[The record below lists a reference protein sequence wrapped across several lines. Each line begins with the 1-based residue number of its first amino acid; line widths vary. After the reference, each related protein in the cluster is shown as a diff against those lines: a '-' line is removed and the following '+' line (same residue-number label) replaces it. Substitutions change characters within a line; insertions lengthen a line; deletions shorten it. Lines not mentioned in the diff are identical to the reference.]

1 MFETNIVSK
10 KMKQIIMFMVLFTMS
25 FTVVQAQYPTTTG
38 STTTATPTGIIMD
51 TAKQSTTPTSGKK
64 TATAE
69 QDAAWKAASA
79 EARAKATIDIVNG
92 ATPEQAIENAT
103 KYDQEAKAAEAAK
116 EAARIANATVFSK
129 LITSFGGLVFDGVVK
144 INGAIV
150 VIFLALSVISV
161 YISMI
166 FTPGASI
173 EGIFSMI
180 LKRGINVTITTT
192 IIAGWTVLIPESL
205 IIWLKL
211 GNIFGSGDNFKA
223 EPGQGINGAL
233 TGAGSFLDEV
243 WAEGTAATNTL
254 FATSK
259 DLKNLLLI
267 LLIYFM
273 IVILFFAYIYILT
286 MITLAM
292 LEYIFIGG
300 LSIILLAFEGSE
312 ALKSISR
319 KVINTILALGVKV
332 LVTVAIST
340 MAVREMGEVPI
351 ELLTP
356 KDPDVLGVLTW
367 VAKCLLLAYCCI
379 NLPKLVTSL
388 LHGNGEAFSIQ
399 SLSKFAGSVGKAAAG
414 GGGALLGAAGG
425 ALDGAMA
432 GSEAAKLKGEN
443 PILGGLGG
451 GAKGG
456 MQKTYDASNSIAR
469 FKQDPLG
476 SIFRKNA
483 DSPDK
488 QQKLNDRQKLD
499 RLKAVEDKFGK
510 DSPEWKEKAVEL
522 FGKTAV
528 GDGTSGTGINVKN
541 GSTIDAGNAKDYTKD
556 TTKDH
561 SGDREKDT
569 TKDHSGDREQK
580 ILKNAENMGEAGTG
594 KSNGSNKSYDDLT
607 KKPDSKNIGGK
618 SDEKEYRQYSQGV
631 TTSTTGTSEKL
642 SSLQRENVDKDTSP
656 KSNDSSTTKD
666 YTNKGDSLSSSSTQS
681 SSSSDSK
688 NTERESTITKN
699 DYSKLESPNNSSS
712 DARSTNRETTVTKNE
727 YHKAVAIEE
736 KGAWNPSKSDR
747 ADKTELSKLKAAE
760 DKNAWKD
767 K

>member
-1 MFETNIVSK
+1 MFGIDIVSN
-10 KMKQIIMFMVLFTMS
+10 KMKRIMMFLLLCTMS
-25 FTVVQAQYPTTTG
+25 FTVVQAAPDTSTATVLSGGSPTSSTEQTAASQSAATGIVKPTTT
-38 STTTATPTGIIMD
+38 
-51 TAKQSTTPTSGKK
+51 K
-64 TATAE
+64 E
-69 QDAAWKAASA
+69 EAAAAAA
-79 EARAKATIDIVNG
+79 EAK
-92 ATPEQAIENAT
+92 
-103 KYDQEAKAAEAAK
+103 KAEAAK
-116 EAARIANATVFSK
+116 EEARIANATVFSK

-144 INGAIV
+144 INGAVV

-161 YISMI
+161 YISMV

-233 TGAGSFLDEV
+233 AGAGSFLDHV
-243 WAEGTAATNTL
+243 WDKGTASTNEL
-254 FATSK
+254 FETST

-267 LLIYFM
+267 LLVYFM

-399 SLSKFAGSVGKAAAG
+399 SLSKFAGSVGKAAMAG
-414 GGGALLGAAGG
+414 GGAMAGAAGG

-432 GSEAAKLKGEN
+432 GSEAAKMKGDN

-451 GAKGG
+451 GAKGVGSGAKEG
-456 MQKTYDASNSIAR
+456 MQKTYNGLNEIAR

-488 QQKLNDRQKLD
+488 QQKLTDRQKLD

-510 DSPEWKEKAVEL
+510 DSPEWKEKAEDL
-522 FGKTAV
+522 FGKKAV
-528 GDGTSGTGINVKN
+528 RDEAVTSDDV
-541 GSTIDAGNAKDYTKD
+541 NAKDYTKD

-561 SGDREKDT
+561 SGDREIDTTKDHSRDREKDT

-580 ILKNAENMGEAGTG
+580 IMKNAENMGEAGTG
-594 KSNGSNKSYDDLT
+594 KSNGSNKLYDDLT
-607 KKPDSKNIGGK
+607 KKPESKNIGGK
-618 SDEKEYRQYSQGV
+618 SDEKEYRQY
-631 TTSTTGTSEKL
+631 TTSSSTGSSTSTIGTSEKL
-642 SSLQRENVDKDTSP
+642 SSLQKESVDKDTSP
-656 KSNDSSTTKD
+656 KSNDSSGTKD

-688 NTERESTITKN
+688 NT
-699 DYSKLESPNNSSS
+699 
-712 DARSTNRETTVTKNE
+712 NRETIVTKNE
-727 YHKAVAIEE
+727 YNKAVAMEE

-747 ADKTELSKLKAAE
+747 ADKNELSKLKAVE

>member
-1 MFETNIVSK
+1 MFGIDIVSN
-10 KMKQIIMFMVLFTMS
+10 KMKRIMMFLLLCTMS
-25 FTVVQAQYPTTTG
+25 FTVVQAAPDTSTATVLSGGSPTSSTEGAATGIVKPTTT
-38 STTTATPTGIIMD
+38 
-51 TAKQSTTPTSGKK
+51 K
-64 TATAE
+64 E
-69 QDAAWKAASA
+69 EEAAAAA
-79 EARAKATIDIVNG
+79 EAK
-92 ATPEQAIENAT
+92 
-103 KYDQEAKAAEAAK
+103 KAEAAK
-116 EAARIANATVFSK
+116 EEARIANATVFSK

-144 INGAIV
+144 INGAVV

-233 TGAGSFLDEV
+233 AGAGSFLDKV
-243 WAEGTAATNTL
+243 WGDGTIATNKL
-254 FATSK
+254 FAKAT

-267 LLIYFM
+267 LLVYFM

-399 SLSKFAGSVGKAAAG
+399 SLSKFAGSVGKAAMAG
-414 GGGALLGAAGG
+414 GGAMAGAAGG

-432 GSEAAKLKGEN
+432 GSEAAKMKGDN

-451 GAKGG
+451 GAKGVGSGAKEG
-456 MQKTYDASNSIAR
+456 MQKTYDVSNSIAR

-488 QQKLNDRQKLD
+488 QQKLTDSQKLD

-510 DSPEWKEKAVEL
+510 DSPEWKEKAEDL
-522 FGKTAV
+522 FGKKAV
-528 GDGTSGTGINVKN
+528 RDEA
-541 GSTIDAGNAKDYTKD
+541 GSSDDVNTKDYTKDTTKDHSGDREIDTTKDHSGDREKD

-580 ILKNAENMGEAGTG
+580 IMKNAENMGEAGTG
-594 KSNGSNKSYDDLT
+594 KSNGSNKLYDDLT
-607 KKPDSKNIGGK
+607 KKPESKNIGGE
-618 SDEKEYRQYSQGV
+618 SDEKEYRQYSQGT

-642 SSLQRENVDKDTSP
+642 SSLQKESVDKDTSP
-656 KSNDSSTTKD
+656 KSNDSSGTKD

-699 DYSKLESPNNSSS
+699 DYSKSESPSNSSS
-712 DARSTNRETTVTKNE
+712 DSKNTNRETIVTKNE
-727 YHKAVAIEE
+727 YNKAVAIEE

-747 ADKTELSKLKAAE
+747 ADKNELSKLKAVE

>member
-1 MFETNIVSK
+1 MFGIDIVSN
-10 KMKQIIMFMVLFTMS
+10 KMKRIMMFLLLCTMS
-25 FTVVQAQYPTTTG
+25 FTVVQAAPDTSTATVLSGGSPTSSGTGAATGIVKPTTT
-38 STTTATPTGIIMD
+38 
-51 TAKQSTTPTSGKK
+51 K
-64 TATAE
+64 E
-69 QDAAWKAASA
+69 EEAAAAA
-79 EARAKATIDIVNG
+79 EAK
-92 ATPEQAIENAT
+92 
-103 KYDQEAKAAEAAK
+103 KAEAAK
-116 EAARIANATVFSK
+116 EEAKIANATVFSK

-144 INGAIV
+144 INGAVV

-161 YISMI
+161 YISMV

-233 TGAGSFLDEV
+233 AGAGSFLDKV
-243 WAEGTAATNTL
+243 WGDGTIATNTL
-254 FATSK
+254 FETST

-267 LLIYFM
+267 LLVYFM

-340 MAVREMGEVPI
+340 MAVREMGAVPI

-399 SLSKFAGSVGKAAAG
+399 SLSKFAGSVGKAAAV
-414 GGGALLGAAGG
+414 GGGALAGAAGG

-432 GSEAAKLKGEN
+432 GSEAAKMKGEN

-451 GAKGG
+451 GAKGVGSGAKEG
-456 MQKTYDASNSIAR
+456 MQKTYDASNAIAR

-488 QQKLNDRQKLD
+488 QQKLTDRQKLD
-499 RLKAVEDKFGK
+499 RLKAVVDKFGK
-510 DSPEWKEKAVEL
+510 DSPEWKEKSEDL
-522 FGKTAV
+522 FGKKAV
-528 GDGTSGTGINVKN
+528 RDEAVTSDDV
-541 GSTIDAGNAKDYTKD
+541 NAKDYTKEDKKDDFEKDTTKDHSGDREKD

-580 ILKNAENMGEAGTG
+580 IMKNAENMGEAGTG
-594 KSNGSNKSYDDLT
+594 KSNGSNKLYDDLT
-607 KKPDSKNIGGK
+607 KKPESKNIGGK
-618 SDEKEYRQYSQGV
+618 SDEKEYRQY
-631 TTSTTGTSEKL
+631 TTSSSTGSSTSTIGTSEKL
-642 SSLQRENVDKDTSP
+642 SSLQKESVDKDTSP
-656 KSNDSSTTKD
+656 KSNDSSGTKD

-688 NTERESTITKN
+688 NT
-699 DYSKLESPNNSSS
+699 
-712 DARSTNRETTVTKNE
+712 NRETIVTKNE
-727 YHKAVAIEE
+727 YNKAVAIEE

-747 ADKTELSKLKAAE
+747 ADKNELSKLKAVE

>member
-1 MFETNIVSK
+1 MFGIDIVSN
-10 KMKQIIMFMVLFTMS
+10 KMKRIMMFLLLCTMS
-25 FTVVQAQYPTTTG
+25 FTVVQAAPDTSTATVLSGGSPTSSTEQTAASQSAATGIVKPTTT
-38 STTTATPTGIIMD
+38 
-51 TAKQSTTPTSGKK
+51 K
-64 TATAE
+64 E
-69 QDAAWKAASA
+69 EAAAAAA
-79 EARAKATIDIVNG
+79 EAK
-92 ATPEQAIENAT
+92 
-103 KYDQEAKAAEAAK
+103 KAEAAK
-116 EAARIANATVFSK
+116 EEARIANATVFSK

-144 INGAIV
+144 INGAVV

-161 YISMI
+161 YISMV

-233 TGAGSFLDEV
+233 TGAGSFLDQV
-243 WAEGTAATNTL
+243 WAKGTASTNKL
-254 FATSK
+254 FETST

-267 LLIYFM
+267 LLVYFM

-399 SLSKFAGSVGKAAAG
+399 SLSKFAGSVGKAAMAG
-414 GGGALLGAAGG
+414 GGAMAGAAGG

-432 GSEAAKLKGEN
+432 GSEAAKMKGDN

-451 GAKGG
+451 GAKGVGSGAKEG

-488 QQKLNDRQKLD
+488 QQKLTDRQKLD

-510 DSPEWKEKAVEL
+510 DSPEWKEKAEDL
-522 FGKTAV
+522 FGKKAV
-528 GDGTSGTGINVKN
+528 RDEVQSSDDVN
-541 GSTIDAGNAKDYTKD
+541 GKDYTKD

-569 TKDHSGDREQK
+569 TKDHSGDREKDTTKDHSGDREQK
-580 ILKNAENMGEAGTG
+580 IMKNAENMGEAGTG
-594 KSNGSNKSYDDLT
+594 KSNGSNKLYDDLT
-607 KKPDSKNIGGK
+607 KKPESKNIGGE
-618 SDEKEYRQYSQGV
+618 SDEKEYRQYSQGT

-688 NTERESTITKN
+688 NTNRETIVTKN
-699 DYSKLESPNNSSS
+699 DYSKSESPSNSSS
-712 DARSTNRETTVTKNE
+712 TSKNTNRETTITKNE
-727 YHKAVAIEE
+727 YNKAVAMEE

-747 ADKTELSKLKAAE
+747 ADKTELSKLKAVE

>member
-1 MFETNIVSK
+1 MFGIDIVSN
-10 KMKQIIMFMVLFTMS
+10 KMKRIMMFLLLCTMS
-25 FTVVQAQYPTTTG
+25 FTVVQAAPDTSTATVLSGGSPTSSTEQTAASQSAATGIVKPTTT
-38 STTTATPTGIIMD
+38 
-51 TAKQSTTPTSGKK
+51 K
-64 TATAE
+64 E
-69 QDAAWKAASA
+69 EAAAAAA
-79 EARAKATIDIVNG
+79 EAK
-92 ATPEQAIENAT
+92 
-103 KYDQEAKAAEAAK
+103 KAEAAK
-116 EAARIANATVFSK
+116 EEARIANATVFSK

-144 INGAIV
+144 INGAVV

-161 YISMI
+161 YISMV

-233 TGAGSFLDEV
+233 AGAGSFLDKV
-243 WAEGTAATNTL
+243 WAKGTAATNTL
-254 FATSK
+254 FETST

-267 LLIYFM
+267 LLVYFM

-340 MAVREMGEVPI
+340 MAVREMGAVPI

-399 SLSKFAGSVGKAAAG
+399 SLSKFAGSVGKAAAV
-414 GGGALLGAAGG
+414 GGGALAGAAGG

-432 GSEAAKLKGEN
+432 GSEAAKMKGEN

-451 GAKGG
+451 GAKGVGSGAKEG
-456 MQKTYDASNSIAR
+456 MQKTYDASNAIAR

-488 QQKLNDRQKLD
+488 QQKLTDRQKLD

-510 DSPEWKEKAVEL
+510 DSPEWKEKAEDL
-522 FGKTAV
+522 FGKKAV
-528 GDGTSGTGINVKN
+528 RDEAVTSDDV
-541 GSTIDAGNAKDYTKD
+541 NAKDYTKDTTKDHSGDREID

-580 ILKNAENMGEAGTG
+580 IMKNAENMGEAGTG
-594 KSNGSNKSYDDLT
+594 KSNGSNKLYDDLT
-607 KKPDSKNIGGK
+607 KKPESKNIGGK
-618 SDEKEYRQYSQGV
+618 SDEKEYRQY
-631 TTSTTGTSEKL
+631 TTSSSTGSSTSTIGTSEKL
-642 SSLQRENVDKDTSP
+642 SSLQKESVDKDTSP
-656 KSNDSSTTKD
+656 KSNDSSGTKD

-688 NTERESTITKN
+688 NT
-699 DYSKLESPNNSSS
+699 
-712 DARSTNRETTVTKNE
+712 NRETIVTKNE
-727 YHKAVAIEE
+727 YNKAVAIEE

-747 ADKTELSKLKAAE
+747 ADKNELSKLKAVE

>member
-1 MFETNIVSK
+1 MFGIDIVSN
-10 KMKQIIMFMVLFTMS
+10 KMKRIMMFLLLCTMS
-25 FTVVQAQYPTTTG
+25 FTVVQAAPDTSTATVLSGGSPTSSTEQTAASQSAATGIVKPTTT
-38 STTTATPTGIIMD
+38 
-51 TAKQSTTPTSGKK
+51 K
-64 TATAE
+64 E
-69 QDAAWKAASA
+69 EAAAAAA
-79 EARAKATIDIVNG
+79 EAK
-92 ATPEQAIENAT
+92 
-103 KYDQEAKAAEAAK
+103 KAEAAK
-116 EAARIANATVFSK
+116 EEARIANATVFSK

-144 INGAIV
+144 INGAVV

-161 YISMI
+161 YISMV

-233 TGAGSFLDEV
+233 TGAGSFLDHI
-243 WAEGTAATNTL
+243 WRKGTAATNKL
-254 FATSK
+254 FETST

-267 LLIYFM
+267 LLVYFM

-340 MAVREMGEVPI
+340 MAVREMGAVPI

-399 SLSKFAGSVGKAAAG
+399 SLSKFAGSVGKAAAV
-414 GGGALLGAAGG
+414 GGGALAGAAGG

-432 GSEAAKLKGEN
+432 GSEAAKMKGEN

-451 GAKGG
+451 GAKGVGSGAKEG
-456 MQKTYDASNSIAR
+456 MQKTYDASNAIAR

-488 QQKLNDRQKLD
+488 QQKLTDRQKLD

-510 DSPEWKEKAVEL
+510 DSPEWKEKAEDL
-522 FGKTAV
+522 FGKKAV
-528 GDGTSGTGINVKN
+528 RDEAVTSDDV
-541 GSTIDAGNAKDYTKD
+541 NAKDYTKDTTKDHSGDREID

-580 ILKNAENMGEAGTG
+580 IMKNAENMGEAGTG
-594 KSNGSNKSYDDLT
+594 KSNGSNKLYDDLT
-607 KKPDSKNIGGK
+607 KKPESKNIGGK
-618 SDEKEYRQYSQGV
+618 SDEKEYRQY
-631 TTSTTGTSEKL
+631 TTSSSTGSSTSTIGTSEKL
-642 SSLQRENVDKDTSP
+642 SSLQKESVDKDTSP
-656 KSNDSSTTKD
+656 KSNDSSGTKD

-688 NTERESTITKN
+688 NT
-699 DYSKLESPNNSSS
+699 
-712 DARSTNRETTVTKNE
+712 NRETIVTKNE
-727 YHKAVAIEE
+727 YNKAVAIEE

-747 ADKTELSKLKAAE
+747 ADKNELSKLKAVE

>member
-1 MFETNIVSK
+1 MFGIDIVSN
-10 KMKQIIMFMVLFTMS
+10 KMKRIMMFLLLCTMS
-25 FTVVQAQYPTTTG
+25 FTVVQAAPDTSTATVLSGGSPTSSTEQTAASQSAATGIVKPTTT
-38 STTTATPTGIIMD
+38 
-51 TAKQSTTPTSGKK
+51 K
-64 TATAE
+64 E
-69 QDAAWKAASA
+69 EAAAAAA
-79 EARAKATIDIVNG
+79 EAK
-92 ATPEQAIENAT
+92 
-103 KYDQEAKAAEAAK
+103 KAEAAK
-116 EAARIANATVFSK
+116 EEARIANATVFSK

-144 INGAIV
+144 INGAVV

-161 YISMI
+161 YISMV

-233 TGAGSFLDEV
+233 AGAGSFLDKV
-243 WAEGTAATNTL
+243 WGDGTIATNTL
-254 FATSK
+254 FETST

-267 LLIYFM
+267 LLVYFM

-340 MAVREMGEVPI
+340 MAVREMGAVPI

-399 SLSKFAGSVGKAAAG
+399 SLSKFAGSVGKAAAV
-414 GGGALLGAAGG
+414 GGGALAGAAGG

-432 GSEAAKLKGEN
+432 GSEAAKMKGEN

-451 GAKGG
+451 GAKGVGSGAKEG
-456 MQKTYDASNSIAR
+456 MQKTYDASNAIAR

-488 QQKLNDRQKLD
+488 QQKLTDRQKLD
-499 RLKAVEDKFGK
+499 RLKAFEDKFGK
-510 DSPEWKEKAVEL
+510 DSPEWKEKAEDL
-522 FGKTAV
+522 FGKKAV
-528 GDGTSGTGINVKN
+528 RDEAVTSDDV
-541 GSTIDAGNAKDYTKD
+541 NAKDYTKDTTKDHSGDREID

-569 TKDHSGDREQK
+569 TKDHSGGREKDTTKDHSGDREQK
-580 ILKNAENMGEAGTG
+580 IMKNAENMGEAGTG
-594 KSNGSNKSYDDLT
+594 KSNGSNKLYDDLT
-607 KKPDSKNIGGK
+607 KKPESKNIGGK
-618 SDEKEYRQYSQGV
+618 SDEKEYRQY
-631 TTSTTGTSEKL
+631 TTSSSTGSSTSTIGTSEKL
-642 SSLQRENVDKDTSP
+642 SSLQKESVDKDTSP
-656 KSNDSSTTKD
+656 KSNDSSGTKD

-688 NTERESTITKN
+688 NT
-699 DYSKLESPNNSSS
+699 
-712 DARSTNRETTVTKNE
+712 NRETIVTKNE
-727 YHKAVAIEE
+727 YNKAVAIEE

-747 ADKTELSKLKAAE
+747 ADKNELSKLKAVE

>member
-1 MFETNIVSK
+1 MFGIDIVSN
-10 KMKQIIMFMVLFTMS
+10 KMKRIMMFLLLCTMS
-25 FTVVQAQYPTTTG
+25 FTVVQAAPDTSTATVLSGGSPTSSGTGAATGIVKPTTT
-38 STTTATPTGIIMD
+38 
-51 TAKQSTTPTSGKK
+51 K
-64 TATAE
+64 E
-69 QDAAWKAASA
+69 EEAAAAA
-79 EARAKATIDIVNG
+79 EAK
-92 ATPEQAIENAT
+92 
-103 KYDQEAKAAEAAK
+103 KAEAAK
-116 EAARIANATVFSK
+116 EEARIANATVFSK

-144 INGAIV
+144 INGAVV

-161 YISMI
+161 YISMV

-233 TGAGSFLDEV
+233 AGAGSFLDKV
-243 WAEGTAATNTL
+243 WGDGTIATNTL
-254 FATSK
+254 FETST

-267 LLIYFM
+267 LLVYFM

-340 MAVREMGEVPI
+340 MAVREMGAVPI

-399 SLSKFAGSVGKAAAG
+399 SLSKFAGSVGKAAAV
-414 GGGALLGAAGG
+414 GGGALAGAAGG

-432 GSEAAKLKGEN
+432 GSEAAKMKGEN

-451 GAKGG
+451 GAKGVGSGAKEG
-456 MQKTYDASNSIAR
+456 MQKTYDASNAIAR

-488 QQKLNDRQKLD
+488 QQKLTDRQKLD

-510 DSPEWKEKAVEL
+510 DSPEWKEKAAYV
-522 FGKTAV
+522 FGKKAV
-528 GDGTSGTGINVKN
+528 RDEAVTSDDV
-541 GSTIDAGNAKDYTKD
+541 NAKDYTKEDKKDDFEKDTTKDHSGDREKD

-580 ILKNAENMGEAGTG
+580 IMKNAENMGEAGTG
-594 KSNGSNKSYDDLT
+594 KSNGSNKLYDDLT
-607 KKPDSKNIGGK
+607 KKPESKNIGGK
-618 SDEKEYRQYSQGV
+618 SDEKEYRQY
-631 TTSTTGTSEKL
+631 TTSSSTGSSTSTIGTSEKL
-642 SSLQRENVDKDTSP
+642 SSLQKESVDKDTSP
-656 KSNDSSTTKD
+656 KSNDSSGTKD

-688 NTERESTITKN
+688 NT
-699 DYSKLESPNNSSS
+699 
-712 DARSTNRETTVTKNE
+712 NRETIVTKNE
-727 YHKAVAIEE
+727 YNKAVAIEE

-747 ADKTELSKLKAAE
+747 ADKNELSKLKAVE

>member
-1 MFETNIVSK
+1 MFGIDIVSN
-10 KMKQIIMFMVLFTMS
+10 KMKRIMMFLLLCTMS
-25 FTVVQAQYPTTTG
+25 FTVVQAAPDTSTATVLSGGSPTSSTEQTAASQSAATGIVKPTTT
-38 STTTATPTGIIMD
+38 
-51 TAKQSTTPTSGKK
+51 K
-64 TATAE
+64 E
-69 QDAAWKAASA
+69 EAAAAAA
-79 EARAKATIDIVNG
+79 EAK
-92 ATPEQAIENAT
+92 
-103 KYDQEAKAAEAAK
+103 KAEAAK
-116 EAARIANATVFSK
+116 EEAKIANATVFSK

-144 INGAIV
+144 INGAVV

-161 YISMI
+161 YISMV

-233 TGAGSFLDEV
+233 AGAGSFLDQV
-243 WAEGTAATNTL
+243 WAKGTEATNKL
-254 FATSK
+254 FATST

-267 LLIYFM
+267 LLVYFM

-399 SLSKFAGSVGKAAAG
+399 SLSKFAGSVGKAAMAG
-414 GGGALLGAAGG
+414 GGAMAGAAGG

-432 GSEAAKLKGEN
+432 GSEAAKMKGDN

-451 GAKGG
+451 GAKGVGSGAKEG
-456 MQKTYDASNSIAR
+456 MQKTYDASNAIAR

-488 QQKLNDRQKLD
+488 QQKLTDRQKLD

-510 DSPEWKEKAVEL
+510 DSPEWKEKAEDL
-522 FGKTAV
+522 FGKKAV
-528 GDGTSGTGINVKN
+528 RDEAVTSDDV
-541 GSTIDAGNAKDYTKD
+541 NAKDYTKDTTKDHSGDREID

-580 ILKNAENMGEAGTG
+580 IMKNAENMGEAGTG
-594 KSNGSNKSYDDLT
+594 KSNGSNKLYDDLT
-607 KKPDSKNIGGK
+607 KKPESKNIGGK
-618 SDEKEYRQYSQGV
+618 SDEKEYRQY
-631 TTSTTGTSEKL
+631 TTSSSTGSSTSTIGTSEKL
-642 SSLQRENVDKDTSP
+642 SSLQKESVDKDTSP
-656 KSNDSSTTKD
+656 KSNDSSGTKD

-699 DYSKLESPNNSSS
+699 DYSKSESPSNSSS
-712 DARSTNRETTVTKNE
+712 DSKNTNRETIVTKNE
-727 YHKAVAIEE
+727 YNKAVAIEE

-747 ADKTELSKLKAAE
+747 ADKNELSKLKAVE

>member
-1 MFETNIVSK
+1 MFGIDIVSN
-10 KMKQIIMFMVLFTMS
+10 KMKRIMMFLLLCTMS
-25 FTVVQAQYPTTTG
+25 FTVVQAAPDTSTATVLSGGSPTSSTEGAATGIVKPTTT
-38 STTTATPTGIIMD
+38 
-51 TAKQSTTPTSGKK
+51 K
-64 TATAE
+64 E
-69 QDAAWKAASA
+69 EAAAAAA
-79 EARAKATIDIVNG
+79 EAKKV
-92 ATPEQAIENAT
+92 
-103 KYDQEAKAAEAAK
+103 EAAK
-116 EAARIANATVFSK
+116 EEARIANATVFSK

-144 INGAIV
+144 INGAVV

-161 YISMI
+161 YISMV

-205 IIWLKL
+205 NIWLKL

-233 TGAGSFLDEV
+233 TGAGSFLDHV
-243 WAEGTAATNTL
+243 WSKGTVATNKL
-254 FATSK
+254 FETST

-267 LLIYFM
+267 LLVYFM

-356 KDPDVLGVLTW
+356 EDPDVLGVLTW

-399 SLSKFAGSVGKAAAG
+399 SLSKFAGSVGKAAMAG
-414 GGGALLGAAGG
+414 GGAMAGAAGG

-432 GSEAAKLKGEN
+432 GSEAAKMKGDN
-443 PILGGLGG
+443 PILGALGG
-451 GAKGG
+451 GAKGVGSGAKEG
-456 MQKTYDASNSIAR
+456 MQKTYNGLNGIAR

-488 QQKLNDRQKLD
+488 QQKLTDSQKLD

-510 DSPEWKEKAVEL
+510 DSPEWKEKAEDL
-522 FGKTAV
+522 FGKKAV
-528 GDGTSGTGINVKN
+528 RDEVQSSDDV
-541 GSTIDAGNAKDYTKD
+541 NAKDYTKDTTKDHSQDREID

-580 ILKNAENMGEAGTG
+580 IMKNAENMGEAGTG
-594 KSNGSNKSYDDLT
+594 KSNGSNKLYDDLT
-607 KKPDSKNIGGK
+607 KKPESKNIGGK
-618 SDEKEYRQYSQGV
+618 SDEKEYRQY
-631 TTSTTGTSEKL
+631 TTSSSTGSSTSTIGTSEKL
-642 SSLQRENVDKDTSP
+642 SSLQKESVDKDTSP
-656 KSNDSSTTKD
+656 KSNDSSGTKD

-688 NTERESTITKN
+688 NNERESTITKN
-699 DYSKLESPNNSSS
+699 DYSKSESPSNSSS
-712 DARSTNRETTVTKNE
+712 NSKNTNRETTITKNE
-727 YHKAVAIEE
+727 YNKAVAMEE

-747 ADKTELSKLKAAE
+747 ADKTELSKLKAVE